1 MNIQRFHAATARE
14 ALAKARMA
22 FGEGTLILSNRP
34 TATGVEVLAT
44 GEDALNALDE
54 SSISMTDLADDAAA
68 YAAEPLVRSAPAVA
82 PSARNLV
89 QEDTENLAM
98 STLSFQDYVRERM
111 LRRRHEE
118 LHGSAQPAEAAAV
131 AAPVRQDGGALSVCA
146 ATASAW
152 ASKSRRPAFCSRPSW
167 RRRSARNCCSAAL
180 WLPSASHTHTAIS

>member
-118 LHGSAQPAEAAAV
+118 LHGSAHAAA
-131 AAPVRQDGGALSVCA
+131 ARCA
-146 ATASAW
+146 RYRRHRHRHATAGSDE
-152 ASKSRRPAFCSRPSW
+152 
-167 RRRSARNCCSAAL
+167 
-180 WLPSASHTHTAIS
+180 